1 MNGRNA
7 FLFQPKVW
15 TDKNKEKKYNYY
27 ISKFQRKRWIWVFFF
42 SLICKAEIF
51 HNNLLYICKTWYSP
65 IFLPPK
71 MKPQYS
77 RGGSNPGLLFI
88 YWECSLKETVC
99 CKQTVQLK
107 KPKDVN
113 QMQSNFQHISMKATC
128 ISMKFFP
135 STKSL
140 SWQSFVLL

>member
-15 TDKNKEKKYNYY
+15 TDKNKEKKIQLLHIQIPEKEMNM
-27 ISKFQRKRWIWVFFF
+27 SVVFF

-51 HNNLLYICKTWYSP
+51 HNNLLYIYKTWYSP

-88 YWECSLKETVC
+88 Y
-99 CKQTVQLK
+99 
-107 KPKDVN
+107 
-113 QMQSNFQHISMKATC
+113 
-128 ISMKFFP
+128 
-135 STKSL
+135 
-140 SWQSFVLL
+140 

>member
-1 MNGRNA
+1 MGEM
-7 FLFQPKVW
+7 LFYFNLKYGQTKIKKKNTTITYPNSRER
-15 TDKNKEKKYNYY
+15 DKYEC
-27 ISKFQRKRWIWVFFF
+27 FF

-51 HNNLLYICKTWYSP
+51 HNNLLYMYKTWYSP